1 MAHDKVEGGAAH
13 EPHNILITGAAGF
26 IASHVATRLTKAYSE
41 YNVVVIDKLDYCS
54 SLKNLDKI
62 KGCKNFKFVKGDI
75 TSVDL
80 VNYVMKAERI
90 DTVMHFAAQT
100 HVDNSFG
107 NSFAF
112 TKNNVY
118 GTHVLLESA
127 KNSPYIRRFIHVSTD
142 EVYGETPSTA
152 TAGYTE
158 QQSMD
163 PSNPYS
169 ATKAGAEMMV
179 RAYAQS
185 YKLPIIVTRGN
196 NVYGPGQYPEKLIP
210 KFCMRAMAGETLPV
224 HGSGGSV
231 RSYLFVE
238 DVAEAFDAVL
248 HRGVVGEVYNISTQ
262 KERSVLEV
270 AKEICKVFALDETKT
285 IQFVEDRPFNDCRY
299 FLEDSKLASLGW
311 VERTP
316 WDVGIKRTIEFYR
329 NHAHDFWPQDLSQAL
344 KPHPYAAEPIASLE
358 ETQRELARL
367 AVRDANENIAPAT
380 SADEFLR

>member
-1 MAHDKVEGGAAH
+1 MAHDKVEDAGGYV
-13 EPHNILITGAAGF
+13 PQNILITGAAGF
-26 IASHVATRLTKAYSE
+26 IASHVATRLTKTYSQ
-41 YNVVVIDKLDYCS
+41 YKIVVIDKLDYCS
-54 SLKNLDKI
+54 SLKNLDSI

-75 TSVDL
+75 TSADL
-80 VNYVMKAERI
+80 INYVMKAERI

-112 TKNNVY
+112 THNNVY

-127 KNSPYIRRFIHVSTD
+127 KNSPHLRRFIHVSTD

-152 TAGYTE
+152 TTGYTE

-169 ATKAGAEMMV
+169 ATKAGAEMIV

-210 KFCMRAMAGETLPV
+210 KFCMRALAGQTLPV
-224 HGSGGSV
+224 HGTGSSV
-231 RSYLFVE
+231 RSYLYVE

-248 HRGVVGEVYNISTQ
+248 HRGVVGDVYNISTQ

-270 AKEICKVFALDETKT
+270 AQEICKVFGLNEAET
-285 IQFVEDRPFNDCRY
+285 IQYVEDRPFNDCRY
-299 FLEDSKLASLGW
+299 FLEDSKLAALGW
-311 VERTP
+311 TERTP
-316 WDVGIKRTIEFYR
+316 WDVGIKRTIDFYR
-329 NHAHDFWPQDLSQAL
+329 NSARDFWPHDISQAL
-344 KPHPYAAEPIASLE
+344 KPHPYAAEPIAALE

-367 AVRDANENIAPAT
+367 AVHDEKGQGVSPA
-380 SADEFLR
+380 SFV